1 MVRRARLVLACVAM
15 CAVVFSTPAS
25 ASSSVA
31 SDAQGDIATTAPAYL
46 DIIHTKA
53 TLQVGRDMFLF
64 QTVNAAPVP
73 AAPVGFTAWN
83 WLIDLPGGV
92 PIEYALTVR
101 FCSHLVQR
109 SCVGDAWHWESSITN
124 MVTGAQASNAF
135 AFEVDQESVKAW
147 VPRALIQSPTGFRW
161 VAASR
166 NSPAAGTTPPVDL
179 VPDNPL
185 VNELVF
191 GD

>member
-1 MVRRARLVLACVAM
+1 MAIF
-15 CAVVFSTPAS
+15 AVIFSTPAS

-147 VPRALIQSPTGFRW
+147 VPRALIQSPTGFMW

-191 GD
+191 GG

>member
-1 MVRRARLVLACVAM
+1 MVRRARLVLASMAIS
-15 CAVVFSTPAS
+15 AVVFSTPAS
-25 ASSSVA
+25 ASSSVG
-31 SDAQGDIATTAPAYL
+31 SDAQGDIATAAPAYL

-73 AAPVGFTAWN
+73 AAPAGFTAWN

-147 VPRALIQSPTGFRW
+147 VPRALIQSPTGFMW

-191 GD
+191 GN

>member
-1 MVRRARLVLACVAM
+1 MVRQTRLVLAWIVV
-15 CAVVFSTPAS
+15 CAVVFSAPAS

-31 SDAQGDIATTAPAYL
+31 SDAQGDIVTTAPPYL
-46 DIIHTKA
+46 DIIHTKV
-53 TLQVGRDMFLF
+53 TLQVGRNMFLF

-73 AAPVGFTAWN
+73 TAPAGFTAWN

-109 SCVGDAWHWESSITN
+109 TCVGDAWHWESSITN
-124 MVTGAQASNAF
+124 MVTGEQATNAF

-147 VPRALIQSPTGFRW
+147 VPRALIESPTTFMW

-166 NSPAAGTTPPVDL
+166 DAPASGTRPPVDL

-185 VNELVF
+185 VNELAF